1 MLLAQQDDIM
11 KLSLAQSYEQA
22 GDYGNAV
29 KLYESLYQTNP
40 QNLQYLSSLY
50 RVYTQLK
57 NYAAAVD
64 ILEKR
69 IKDAP
74 DDVSAYGMLGA
85 AYHRMGNETKA
96 YEIWELPLKKFDPNA
111 ITYRVIADYVLERR
125 DFQKAID
132 LYERGRTASADKNI
146 FSYDLARLY
155 VLTMQF
161 AKAAEEY
168 CTILINDPGQ
178 LSAVE
183 IKIFEYISKPAALDE
198 TLKIVEDYANDENLS
213 LQFLLARLYTEKKF
227 FDKAFELYLE
237 IDRLQSGSGNELFR
251 YADLLLQENQ
261 FDLSSEV
268 YKKIIGLYPES
279 PQLAR
284 AKLGYARSLEA
295 ELFSDYEK
303 TLPLWKP
310 YFPMLGY
317 ESGKI
322 TGVLS
327 AFDEIVKLY
336 EHTEPAYE
344 ALLRSGIINFYL
356 RKDIEESKRLLNIIM
371 KESPLSPAAAEA
383 HFELGSIALMQG
395 NLEEAE
401 KIITELSNSS
411 RLQFN
416 KKNSALYKLA
426 RICFYQSKL
435 DKARDILSGVLTNLK
450 DNSANDALELSLILN
465 SSMNDSINISRFA
478 EAEFLAEQQ
487 KFSEAAMIYK
497 SISENPQAF
506 VLHSISLLRLGEM
519 KLADDNYPE
528 AVSTFENIA
537 AEGIKNIYADKAV
550 YLLGKI
556 HQFGIN
562 DKVKAEE
569 YYQKLLTDYP
579 DSIYA
584 DDARQQLKIL
594 MKNSS

>member
-1 MLLAQQDDIM
+1 MLFAQQDDIV
-11 KLSLAQSYEQA
+11 KLTLAQSYEHA
-22 GDYGNAV
+22 GDYENAV
-29 KLYESLYQTNP
+29 KLYESLYQTDP

-74 DDVSAYGMLGA
+74 DDVSAYGMLGST
-85 AYHRMGNETKA
+85 YHRMGNETKA
-96 YEIWELPLKKFDPNA
+96 YEIWELPLEKFDQNA

-125 DFQKAID
+125 DFEKAID

-161 AKAAEEY
+161 ARAAEEY

-183 IKIFEYISKPAALDE
+183 TKIFEYISKPAALDE
-198 TLKIVEDYANDENLS
+198 TLKIVEDYANDENIG
-213 LQFLLARLYTEKKF
+213 LQFLLARLYTEKQF

-237 IDRLQSGSGNELFR
+237 IDRLQSGRGNELFR

-261 FDLSSEV
+261 FDLSAEV
-268 YKKIIGLYPES
+268 YKKIIGLYPDS

-295 ELFSDYEK
+295 ELFSEYEK
-303 TLPLWKP
+303 ALPLWKP

-322 TGVLS
+322 AGVLS
-327 AFDEIVKLY
+327 AFNEIIEMY
-336 EHTEPAYE
+336 EHTGPAYE
-344 ALLRSGIINFYL
+344 ALLRSGMINFYL
-356 RKDIEESKRLLNIIM
+356 RKDIEESKRLLNTITE
-371 KESPLSPAAAEA
+371 ESPLSPAAAEA
-383 HFELGSIALMQG
+383 YFELGSIALMQG
-395 NLEEAE
+395 NLDEAE

-411 RLQFN
+411 RLQFD
-416 KKNSALYKLA
+416 KKNNALYKLA
-426 RICFYQSKL
+426 RICFYQSKF
-435 DKARDILSGVLTNLK
+435 DKARDILSKVLTNLK

-478 EAEFLAEQQ
+478 EAEFLAEQK
-487 KFSEAAMIYK
+487 KFSEAAMIYN
-497 SISENPQAF
+497 SIAENPQAF

-528 AVSTFENIA
+528 AVSTFEDIA
-537 AEGIKNIYADKAV
+537 EEGEKNIYADKAV

-556 HQFGIN
+556 HQFGIK
-562 DKVKAEE
+562 DKLKAEE
-569 YYQKLLTDYP
+569 YYQKLLAEYP